1 MRIRDY
7 KFKRKE
13 DKVVFKALMRCL
25 KESNRL
31 FLSTKAVSRS
41 IGKKPPSS
49 PGFEDIIRKCYAS
62 RENHPGENFQT
73 NVYYWPDDCGGLINC
88 QFLRLLYVAMIIN
101 GVNLK
106 IKELGTRLNE
116 LHRQICSNPKGSF
129 MTCNCDVA
137 AFHDDIVNAFMKA
150 GSEEEDAVNKANTIV
165 LLSRA
170 IEDDIPF

>member
-31 FLSTKAVSRS
+31 ILSTN
-41 IGKKPPSS
+41 
-49 PGFEDIIRKCYAS
+49 GFEEIIRKCYAS

-73 NVYYWPDDCGGLINC
+73 NICYWPDDCGGLLTC
-88 QFLRLLYVAMIIN
+88 TFWKLLYISMIIN
-101 GVNLK
+101 GINLK

-116 LHRQICSNPKGSF
+116 LHSQICSNPKSSF
-129 MTCNCDVA
+129 ITCTSDIT
-137 AFHDDIVNAFMKA
+137 AFQDDIVNALIKS
-150 GSEEEDAVNKANTIV
+150 GIEEDKAINKANTII

-170 IEDDIPF
+170 VENDIPF

>member
-31 FLSTKAVSRS
+31 ISSTKHV
-41 IGKKPPSS
+41 GKKRHSS
-49 PGFEDIIRKCYAS
+49 PGFEEIISKCYAS

-73 NVYYWPDDCGGLINC
+73 NIYYWPDDCGGLLTC
-88 QFLRLLYVAMIIN
+88 TFWRLLYISMIIN
-101 GVNLK
+101 GIDLK
-106 IKELGTRLNE
+106 IKELGTRLNG
-116 LHRQICSNPKGSF
+116 LHSQICSNPKASF
-129 MTCNCDVA
+129 ITCTSDIT
-137 AFHDDIVNAFMKA
+137 AFHNDIVNAFIKA
-150 GSEEEDAVNKANTIV
+150 GSEEEEAVNKANTIV
-165 LLSRA
+165 LLSKA

>member
-31 FLSTKAVSRS
+31 FLSTKHVDR
-41 IGKKPPSS
+41 KRHSS
-49 PGFEDIIRKCYAS
+49 PGFEEIIRKCYAS

-73 NVYYWPDDCGGLINC
+73 NICYWPDDCGGLLTC
-88 QFLRLLYVAMIIN
+88 TFWRLLYISMIIN
-101 GVNLK
+101 GINLK
-106 IKELGTRLNE
+106 IKELGKRLNE
-116 LHRQICSNPKGSF
+116 LHSQICSNPKSSF
-129 MTCNCDVA
+129 ITCTSDIT
-137 AFHDDIVNAFMKA
+137 AFQDDIVNALIKS
-150 GSEEEDAVNKANTIV
+150 GIEEDKAINKANTII

-170 IEDDIPF
+170 VENDIPF